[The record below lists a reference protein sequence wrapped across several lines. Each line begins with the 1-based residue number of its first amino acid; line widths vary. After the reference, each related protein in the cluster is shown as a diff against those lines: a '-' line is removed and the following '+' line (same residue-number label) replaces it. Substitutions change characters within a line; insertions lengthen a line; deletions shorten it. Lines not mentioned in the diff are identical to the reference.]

1 MLSQAINKRMI
12 RLCFIQSQPI
22 LMVPQVRYFAV
33 APPKAAP
40 AQGAAASNK
49 SASTPDV
56 TISQLESIGRENLSQ
71 TKVFDYA
78 AIAQPNRHGITNN
91 NKSFTSF
98 EDKINQ

>member
-1 MLSQAINKRMI
+1 MM
-12 RLCFIQSQPI
+12 
-22 LMVPQVRYFAV
+22 PQVRYFAA

-40 AQGAAASNK
+40 AQGSAAQSK
-49 SASTPDV
+49 SASNADM
-56 TISQLESIGRENLSQ
+56 TISELENIGRGNLSQ

-98 EDKINQ
+98 EDKINH